1 MSFCLAK
8 KSSSL
13 WGEEIMK
20 GIENGL
26 YMCKLKRAALV
37 VLLVGVQILSG
48 CGQMSGTEPTIQTIQ
63 PIEPESIY
71 GQNVDN
77 NSGENAAQEQGKISI
92 TISAA
97 GDVTMGNYVGQ
108 DYAWSFKETY
118 DTTGDKGYFF
128 ENVYDIFA
136 EDDFTIVNLECVLT
150 DSDTLNS
157 GRTYNIKGAPEYA
170 YILSMGSV
178 EAVSMGN
185 NHRLD
190 FGESGTKDTL
200 KALAPTGIV
209 HAYDT
214 VVGIY
219 ETKGVQIGFVS
230 VNETSWGKGVEKL
243 MKDGIDKLNEQDVD
257 IILACCHWGI
267 ERESYP
273 TEYQQQFG
281 RMCIDWGADL
291 VIGHHP
297 HVLQGVEEYQG
308 KYIVYSLANFCFGA
322 NRNPVD
328 KDTMIAQQTFYFVD
342 GQKQEETEFRMI
354 PCSVS
359 SIPSRNDYKPTPAV
373 GEEAQRIIDRV
384 NEYSQGFGVQ
394 FDENG
399 YVIKAVG

>member
-1 MSFCLAK
+1 MR
-8 KSSSL
+8 
-13 WGEEIMK
+13 
-20 GIENGL
+20 GIGSRL
-26 YMCKLKRAALV
+26 YMRKMRKMGLAALLIV
-37 VLLVGVQILSG
+37 VEILSG
-48 CGQMSGTEPTIQTIQ
+48 CGQLSGTEPTIQVIR
-63 PIEPESIY
+63 PIEPESIS
-71 GQNVDN
+71 GQVADN
-77 NSGENAAQEQGKISI
+77 NSGNISGEGAMQGPEKISI

-97 GDVTMGNYVGQ
+97 GDVTMGNYIGQ
-108 DYAWSFKETY
+108 DYAWSFRETY
-118 DTTGDKGYFF
+118 DNTADKGYFF
-128 ENVYDIFA
+128 ENVYDIFS
-136 EDDFTIVNLECVLT
+136 EDDFTIVNLEGVLT

-157 GRTYNIKGAPEYA
+157 GRTYNIKGDPEYA
-170 YILSMGSV
+170 DILMLGSV

-190 FGESGTKDTL
+190 FGEAGTRDTL
-200 KALAPTGIV
+200 EALAPTGIIY
-209 HAYDT
+209 AYDT

-219 ETKGVQIGFVS
+219 ETQGIQIGFVS
-230 VNETSWGKGVEKL
+230 VNETSWGRGVEKL
-243 MKDGIDKLNEQDVD
+243 MQDGIAKLNEQGVD
-257 IILACCHWGI
+257 IVLACCHWGI

-342 GQKQEETEFRMI
+342 GQKQEETEFRII

-359 SIPSRNDYKPTPAV
+359 STTSRNDYRPTPAV